1 MSSDRKLKKIAMKKV
16 ATHNFRGG
24 SKSIWVVVF
33 DKVYDVT
40 NFLEE
45 HPGGEEILLEYGGKD
60 ATKVFEDIVG
70 HSVDAR
76 EMMSEYLIGELR
88 QEDKK
93 GIVDNGP
100 KPWGQESIRE
110 DTYSNWK
117 IYLFPILF
125 SYLAS
130 VVYQIYVETD

>member
-1 MSSDRKLKKIAMKKV
+1 MAWL
-16 ATHNFRGG
+16 
-24 SKSIWVVVF
+24 
-33 DKVYDVT
+33 
-40 NFLEE
+40 
-45 HPGGEEILLEYGGKD
+45 
-60 ATKVFEDIVG
+60 G

-100 KPWGQESIRE
+100 KPWGQESIHE